1 MEHITRISLYLNPVS
16 NCELSQAQVN
26 SFGPMLQSVLMENV
40 YEPYVDKLHLPFF
53 NPFSQYCFIDY
64 DGSIVW
70 QVNALNN
77 EAAKFLIDPVSKI
90 ESFKLKNL
98 NESFFVIKKTIETL
112 EVDRLF
118 DSLRNETKSAYCI
131 RFVTPTAFKSKGE
144 YVIIPDVRLI
154 FQNLLMHYNQ
164 IYAGSNEIDNETIN
178 YIAAHTKVTSYNL
191 RSRYFSRTANS
202 SDKIPGFYGSL
213 KIYVSGPQSLR
224 GLVSLLLNF
233 GEASGIGIKTSMGM
247 GGMQLLHEKAR
258 YSHNKEEAIGR

>member
-1 MEHITRISLYLNPVS
+1 
-16 NCELSQAQVN
+16 
-26 SFGPMLQSVLMENV
+26 
-40 YEPYVDKLHLPFF
+40 
-53 NPFSQYCFIDY
+53 
-64 DGSIVW
+64 
-70 QVNALNN
+70 
-77 EAAKFLIDPVSKI
+77 
-90 ESFKLKNL
+90 
-98 NESFFVIKKTIETL
+98 
-112 EVDRLF
+112 
-118 DSLRNETKSAYCI
+118 
-131 RFVTPTAFKSKGE
+131 
-144 YVIIPDVRLI
+144 
-154 FQNLLMHYNQ
+154 MHYNQ